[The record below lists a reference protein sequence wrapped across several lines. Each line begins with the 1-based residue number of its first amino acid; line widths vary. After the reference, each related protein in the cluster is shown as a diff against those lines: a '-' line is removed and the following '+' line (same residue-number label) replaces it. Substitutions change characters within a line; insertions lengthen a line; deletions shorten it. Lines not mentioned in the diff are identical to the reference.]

1 MRLNLLCCAL
11 FCGLL
16 CSQISYAKSG
26 VGTQLVNIERQ
37 PLASRLANAF
47 WVYDDPTTHRSIV
60 FELGE
65 HSHNKGYY
73 FYREWK
79 YDCHNAEKPLHRIV
93 GVPEND
99 NGVMAD
105 FYISSGYR
113 DYQPFLTQ
121 LHLVKFK
128 PKKYVIL
135 AKETPDGVQKYRFD
149 YQTENKAKCQF
160 KS

>member
-1 MRLNLLCCAL
+1 MRFNLVWCILL
-11 FCGLL
+11 SGVL
-16 CSQISYAKSG
+16 CSQISSAKSG
-26 VGTQLVNIERQ
+26 VGTQSINIERH

-47 WVYDDPTTHRSIV
+47 WVYDDPTTHHSIV

-79 YDCHNAEKPLHRIV
+79 YDCHNEEKPLYRIV

-99 NGVMAD
+99 NGEVAD
-105 FYISSGYR
+105 FYISSGY
-113 DYQPFLTQ
+113 DYRPFLTQ
-121 LHLVKFK
+121 LHLVKLK

-135 AKETPDGVQKYRFD
+135 SKETPDGVQKYRFD
-149 YQTENKAKCQF
+149 YQTENKARCQF